1 MQYYT
6 VFILYNKSIVLA
18 IQIQYIIIEVNYM
31 KKRVT
36 FTLDE
41 ELLKKLKEVSEKTM
55 IPQAR
60 LVEQAINEILK
71 KYGK

>member
-1 MQYYT
+1 
-6 VFILYNKSIVLA
+6 
-18 IQIQYIIIEVNYM
+18 M

-41 ELLKKLKEVSEKTM
+41 SVIKQLKETSDETM

-60 LVEQAINEILK
+60 IVEQAIKEYLEK
-71 KYGK
+71 MK

>member
-1 MQYYT
+1 
-6 VFILYNKSIVLA
+6 
-18 IQIQYIIIEVNYM
+18 M

-41 ELLKKLKEVSEKTM
+41 DLIERLKEVSEQTM

-60 LVEQAINEILK
+60 IVEQAIKEKLEQLK
-71 KYGK
+71 AAK